1 MWTIS
6 RSFLLYLLLAVIAGA
21 AAGGQESSQDRPAA
35 SQSSSTNK
43 VALGFQAIVH
53 ELRINL
59 SNGGAKKIIV
69 LDFSGPD
76 KTWSPFSANLADQFA
91 DAFKQEGFPWELI
104 DRSELAAR
112 LEAHRLSPKAM
123 FDTAAA
129 KDIARELGAE
139 AFVWGSFGPAENGLG
154 ISLHCLFTADGVCM
168 QPGHYPVIRG
178 KIPFTPEVAAQLGSP
193 LESLRPK
200 DGLFSPAEGGISNP
214 SCVEC
219 PRPDYTAEARRAK
232 ITGTVVLEVAIDEQ
246 GRAKKVTVLN
256 SSWPG
261 LEKKAIEAVKK
272 WKFKSGIDVDG
283 NPVSVL
289 QKDEVTF
296 NLY

>member
-1 MWTIS
+1 MRTFS
-6 RSFLLYLLLAVIAGA
+6 RVLLLCLLVGVFVVA
-21 AAGGQESSQDRPAA
+21 AAGGQESAQDRPAA
-35 SQSSSTNK
+35 SQTSSTNK

-76 KTWSPFSANLADQFA
+76 KTWSSFSAKLADQFV
-91 DAFKQEGFPWELI
+91 DAFKQEGFPWEVI

-200 DGLFSPAEGGISNP
+200 DGLFTPAEGGISNP
-214 SCVEC
+214 LCMEC
-219 PRPDYTAEARRAK
+219 PRAEFSREAQLKRVQ
-232 ITGTVVLEVAIDEQ
+232 GTVVLEVAIDAQ
-246 GRAKKVTVLN
+246 GRARKITVL
-256 SSWPG
+256 SSPGFG

-272 WKFKSGIDVDG
+272 WKFKPATDVDG
-283 NPVSVL
+283 NPVPVR
-289 QKDEVTF
+289 QKAEVNF
-296 NLY
+296 HFF